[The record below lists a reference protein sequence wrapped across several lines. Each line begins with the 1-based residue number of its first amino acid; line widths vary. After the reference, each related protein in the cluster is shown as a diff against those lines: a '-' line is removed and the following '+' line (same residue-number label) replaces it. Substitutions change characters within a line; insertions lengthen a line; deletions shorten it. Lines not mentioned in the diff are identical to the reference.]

1 MGMTP
6 QRLLCTLK
14 GSGSG
19 SLRSTP
25 YCVLIQESSLMWVLH
40 TTFPLL
46 DFQKSP
52 SSDFIWRGTKD
63 FSHLIGAS
71 FTDGKT
77 GRCAWTNQSSS
88 QEPLGIEL
96 SLTRTKRIETWIAV
110 QIPTWGRLRKRWKML
125 LSTGYFTEAYL
136 SGRDIFLSAPTGAG
150 KRLTFWAGSI
160 HFRSFIWG
168 GLLCHRVCDC
178 SVDFFNE
185 RSGLKPN
192 SRGIGASSVGD
203 KCSAEHLNNRPCHG
217 FRRHLDE

>member
-1 MGMTP
+1 MSFAHFKLLNRRLLWLQVRLILLFVTILQEYISTLRIVWTGKCCFYLESKMGMTP

-19 SLRSTP
+19 SLRNTRP
-25 YCVLIQESSLMWVLH
+25 YCVLIQESSLIWVLY

-46 DFQKSP
+46 DIQKSP

-77 GRCAWTNQSSS
+77 GRCAWTNRSSS

-110 QIPTWGRLRKRWKML
+110 QIPTWGQLRKRWKML
-125 LSTGYFTEAYL
+125 LRPRAILNCVT
-136 SGRDIFLSAPTGAG
+136 IKG
-150 KRLTFWAGSI
+150 KK
-160 HFRSFIWG
+160 
-168 GLLCHRVCDC
+168 
-178 SVDFFNE
+178 
-185 RSGLKPN
+185 LKYT
-192 SRGIGASSVGD
+192 R
-203 KCSAEHLNNRPCHG
+203 
-217 FRRHLDE
+217 F

>member
-125 LSTGYFTEAYL
+125 LRPRAILNCVT
-136 SGRDIFLSAPTGAG
+136 IKG
-150 KRLTFWAGSI
+150 KKLKYICREGCFCVCSK
-160 HFRSFIWG
+160 RSWQESKS
-168 GLLCHRVCDC
+168 RTRKW
-178 SVDFFNE
+178 N
-185 RSGLKPN
+185 LKPQMRVTPLPIFGAKCKWKPFQRDKST
-192 SRGIGASSVGD
+192 SRSLCQALRSY
-203 KCSAEHLNNRPCHG
+203 SANVLKRAK
-217 FRRHLDE
+217 RK